1 MSESKCPFS
10 GGAFSGSVF
19 SGGESRG
26 TKNRDWWP
34 NQLNLEMLHYHSNL
48 SDPMGEGFDY
58 AEEFAKLDLKALKQ
72 DLYTLMTD
80 SQEWWP
86 ADYGHYGPFMVRMA
100 WHSAGTYRIADGRGG
115 AGAGQQRFA
124 PLNSWPDNTNLDK
137 ARRLLWPVKQ
147 KYGNQISWAD
157 LMVLAGN
164 CAMESMGF
172 KTFGFGGGRA
182 DVWEPEEDI
191 YWGTE
196 TEWLADKRYKG
207 ERELENPL
215 AAVQMGLIYVN
226 PQGPNGEPDPVASGG
241 DIRETFARMAMNDV
255 ETVALVA
262 GGHTFGKCHGAG
274 DASLVGPEPEGA
286 TLAEQGL
293 GWTSKHGSGKAGDTI
308 TSGIE
313 GAWTPNPT
321 QWDNGY
327 FTTLFKYDWELTKSP
342 AGAWQWLAK
351 GVAEEDMVPDA
362 HDPSKKHRPMMTTAD
377 MAMRMDPI
385 YEKIS
390 LRFRDNPD
398 EFADAFARAWFKLT
412 HRDMGPKVRYLGSEV
427 PEENLIW
434 QDPVPAVDH
443 ALVDASDIAQ
453 LKANILAT
461 GLSTS
466 ELVGTAWCSATTF
479 RNSDKRGGANGAR
492 IRLAPQ
498 KDWDANQPEQLAKV
512 LQALGGVQETF
523 NASAGGGKKVSM
535 ADLIVL
541 GGCAAVEQAAKAG
554 GYDIEVP
561 FTAGRTDATQE
572 HTDADS
578 FAVLEPQ
585 ADGFRNYQ
593 KAAFTVSTEEFLV
606 DKAQLMTLT
615 APEMTALV
623 GGMRVLDANHNQS
636 KHGVFTDRPGV
647 LSTDFFVN
655 LLDMSTEWKA
665 NSEEEEVFEGR
676 DRASGDLKWT
686 GTRVDLIFG
695 SHSQLRAIAE
705 VYAQNDSK
713 EKFVKDFVAAW
724 NKVMNLDRFEI

>member
-19 SGGESRG
+19 SGGESKG

-48 SDPMGEGFDY
+48 SDPMGEDFDY
-58 AEEFAKLDLKALKQ
+58 SKEFSKLDLKALKQ

-274 DASLVGPEPEGA
+274 DASLVGPEPESA
-286 TLAEQGL
+286 SIAEQGL

-362 HDPSKKHRPMMTTAD
+362 HDSSKKHRPMMTTAD

-434 QDPVPAVDH
+434 QDPVPVVDH
-443 ALVDASDIAQ
+443 TLVDASDIAQ
-453 LKANILAT
+453 LKASILAT

-523 NASAGGGKKVSM
+523 NASAGGKKVSM

-554 GYDIEVP
+554 GHNIEVP
-561 FTAGRTDATQE
+561 FTAGRTDATAEQ
-572 HTDADS
+572 TDADS
-578 FAVLEPQ
+578 FAVLESQ

-636 KHGVFTDRPGV
+636 KHGVFTNRPGV

-676 DRASGDLKWT
+676 DRTSGDLKWT

-705 VYAQNDSK
+705 VYAQNDSN